1 MFDNLKGKKLL
12 VVGADMN
19 DIAIVKAAQSMGVY
33 TIAMDWST
41 DHHKSPAKLVADEA
55 WDMNYRDIESVASRC
70 KAENVD
76 GVMAGYSEMR
86 VLLAAKISKQINKPF
101 YATEEIMELTRD
113 KRSFKELCIKY
124 GVPVPKEYSLNGNPE
139 DDDYSD
145 IVFPVI
151 VKPADYGGRI
161 GITVCWN
168 QEELRDATEKALS
181 VSEDK
186 KIVVEEYVTGT
197 EMCAIYNLSDG
208 EIELALL
215 NDKYQVV
222 KDGKTTVLCNATI
235 VPSRHLPEYLNQV
248 DQPIKAF
255 LRGIRAENGM
265 AFFQMIVNE
274 QGIRVFEMGYRLN
287 GGNDFH
293 IIEEF
298 NHINHMKML
307 ISYSLTGSMGDDIKK
322 NNPHFDNMI
331 VTFLFYVHGGTIG
344 TVEYEG
350 LYSIPEVIA
359 VTQKVFPGTK
369 VIEDDTTRQ
378 EAIVVKMHGKTM
390 ADIIELIHHAQACV
404 RVLDENGH
412 DMLFS
417 PFDTNRLAVNA

>member
-1 MFDNLKGKKLL
+1 MFEGLKGKKLL

-19 DIAIVKAAQSMGVY
+19 DIAIVKTAQSMGVY

-41 DHHKSPAKLVADEA
+41 DYRKSPAKLVADEA
-55 WDMNYRDIESVASRC
+55 WDMNYRDIDSVVSRC
-70 KAENVD
+70 KAENID
-76 GVMAGYSEMR
+76 GIMAGYSEMR
-86 VLLAAKISKQINKPF
+86 VLIAARISAKLNKPF
-101 YATEEIMELTRD
+101 YATEQIMELTRD
-113 KRSFKELCIKY
+113 KRTFKELCLKY
-124 GVPVPKEYSLNGNPE
+124 GVPVPKEYSLNGNPF
-139 DDDYSD
+139 DDNYSD
-145 IVFPVI
+145 INFPVI

-161 GITVCWN
+161 GISVCWT
-168 QEELRDATEKALS
+168 QDELNCAIQKALA

-222 KDGKTTVLCNATI
+222 ENGKKTVLCNATI
-235 VPSRHLPEYLNQV
+235 VPSKHMSEYLDQV
-248 DQPIKAF
+248 DRPIKLF
-255 LRGIRAENGM
+255 LKGIGAKNGM

-287 GGNDFH
+287 GGNDYH

-322 NNPHFDNMI
+322 NNPQFNKII
-331 VTFLFYVHGGTIG
+331 VTFLFYVHGGVVG
-344 TVEYEG
+344 TVEYER
-350 LYSIPEVIA
+350 LNNIPEVIA
-359 VTQKVFPGTK
+359 VTQKVFPGTT
-369 VIEDDTTRQ
+369 VIEDGTTRQ
-378 EAIVVKMHGKTM
+378 EAIVVKMHGNSM
-390 ADIIELIHHAQACV
+390 EDIISLIHQAQNCV
-404 RVLDENGH
+404 MILDDKGNN
-412 DMLFS
+412 MLFS
-417 PFDTNRLAVNA
+417 PFDTNRLVESI